1 MTKLERPLRRE
12 ITNTISPSI
21 KKPVIIQLEPPN
33 FIKFKEK
40 GRRLWYETTI
50 EACYFLAVRQFVQKQ
65 KQEKQRL
72 KKLKQIVKRS

>member
-1 MTKLERPLRRE
+1 MTKLNRPLRRE

-21 KKPVIIQLEPPN
+21 KRPIIIQLEPPN

-50 EACYFLAVRQFVQKQ
+50 EACYFLAVRQFVQKE

-72 KKLKQIVKRS
+72 KKLNKIIKRS